1 MSKQI
6 KVCFIKPGT
15 PYGYGYAAGEYGLVL
30 EKDFKDS
37 KRTDE
42 KGVEHV
48 KKGLQSRGVAR
59 ASADAEYEE
68 FISGVKAAE
77 QARKAKEPKPVE
89 PLTAEGL
96 AALIAGATAK
106 AVKPPP
112 PQKDPPPPAPP
123 KDPPPADPEPP
134 AGDKK

>member
-1 MSKQI
+1 MSKQV
-6 KVCFIKPGT
+6 KVRFIKAGT
-15 PYGYGYAAGEYGLVL
+15 PYGYGYTADECGLVL
-30 EKDFKDS
+30 EKDFKDT
-37 KRTDE
+37 KWTDE

-59 ASADAEYEE
+59 VATDAEYEE
-68 FISGVKAAE
+68 FISGVKAVE
-77 QARKAKEPKPVE
+77 EARKAQEPKPVQ

-106 AVKPPP
+106 AVK
-112 PQKDPPPPAPP
+112 Q
-123 KDPPPADPEPP
+123 PPADP